1 MLGIIGAM
9 DVEVNSIKSE
19 LENVEIKNIATM
31 DFYKGTLAGKE
42 VVVVKCGV
50 GKVNAAICAQILV
63 SVFGVSALVNTG
75 VAGSLNNDINI
86 CDIVVSTSAL
96 EHDMDVTPLGYAKG
110 VIPDMDQSEFK
121 ADENLIKLAKDSAEE
136 AGLDVKIFEGK
147 VVSGDRFIG
156 THEAKVYLRDT
167 FNGDCAEMEGASIAH
182 TAYLNKT
189 PYVVMKYAMTMDGK
203 IACENGDSK
212 WVTGEKARETVQNM
226 RKKYM
231 GIMVGINTVLED
243 NPRNSAIT
251 GFLINSSLSA

>member
-1 MLGIIGAM
+1 MMLFLQIWSQQMRLFSAPVLCSGLQALHRTVERDLALIIFMHALLMLQTLLGTDAGSLGTVLVDILRALGA
-9 DVEVNSIKSE
+9 VHQHHHIGRRHLGN
-19 LENVEIKNIATM
+19 A
-31 DFYKGTLAGKE
+31 LAGKE

-136 AGLDVKIFEGK
+136 AGLDVKIF
-147 VVSGDRFIG
+147 
-156 THEAKVYLRDT
+156 A
-167 FNGDCAEMEGASIAH
+167 
-182 TAYLNKT
+182 
-189 PYVVMKYAMTMDGK
+189 TM
-203 IACENGDSK
+203 
-212 WVTGEKARETVQNM
+212 
-226 RKKYM
+226 
-231 GIMVGINTVLED
+231 L
-243 NPRNSAIT
+243 
-251 GFLINSSLSA
+251 

>member
-19 LENVEIKNIATM
+19 LENVEIKNIAAM

-50 GKVNAAICAQILV
+50 GKVNAAICTQILV

-96 EHDMDVTPLGYAKG
+96 EHDMDVTALGYVWRYNLMKVAIITASTAVYKG
-110 VIPDMDQSEFK
+110 EQEDASGKVIRKMV
-121 ADENLIKLAKDSAEE
+121 EE

-189 PYVVMKYAMTMDGK
+189 PYVVIRAISDKADGGAQMDYPTFEAK
-203 IACENGDSK
+203 AAENSIK
-212 WVTGEKARETVQNM
+212 
-226 RKKYM
+226 
-231 GIMVGINTVLED
+231 
-243 NPRNSAIT
+243 
-251 GFLINSSLSA
+251 LINCMIKNY

>member
-19 LENVEIKNIATM
+19 LENVEIKNIAAM

-167 FNGDCAEMEGASIAH
+167 FNGDCAEMEGAAMAH
-182 TAYLNKT
+182 TAYLNNV
-189 PYVVMKYAMTMDGK
+189 P
-203 IACENGDSK
+203 
-212 WVTGEKARETVQNM
+212 
-226 RKKYM
+226 
-231 GIMVGINTVLED
+231 
-243 NPRNSAIT
+243 
-251 GFLINSSLSA
+251 FLIIRAISDKADNSGHMDYPVFAKQAIIHTVSLLKELYQHL

>member
-19 LENVEIKNIATM
+19 LENVEIKNIAAM

-86 CDIVVSTSAL
+86 CDIVVS
-96 EHDMDVTPLGYAKG
+96 PLGYAKG

-189 PYVVMKYAMTMDGK
+189 PYVVIRAISDKADGGAQMDYPTFEAK
-203 IACENGDSK
+203 AAENSIK
-212 WVTGEKARETVQNM
+212 
-226 RKKYM
+226 
-231 GIMVGINTVLED
+231 
-243 NPRNSAIT
+243 
-251 GFLINSSLSA
+251 LINCMIKNY

>member
-19 LENVEIKNIATM
+19 LENVEIKNIAAM

-42 VVVVKCGV
+42 VVVVKCGI

-96 EHDMDVTPLGYAKG
+96 EHDMDVT
-110 VIPDMDQSEFK
+110 
-121 ADENLIKLAKDSAEE
+121 LIKLAKDSAEE

-147 VVSGDRFIG
+147 VVSGDQFIG

-189 PYVVMKYAMTMDGK
+189 PYVVIRAISDKADGGAQMDYPTFEAK
-203 IACENGDSK
+203 AAENSIK
-212 WVTGEKARETVQNM
+212 
-226 RKKYM
+226 
-231 GIMVGINTVLED
+231 
-243 NPRNSAIT
+243 
-251 GFLINSSLSA
+251 LINCMIKNY

>member
-1 MLGIIGAM
+1 MLGIIVAI
-9 DVEVNSIKSE
+9 DVELNSIKSE
-19 LENVEIKNIATM
+19 LENVEIKNIAAM

-42 VVVVKCGV
+42 VVAVKCGI

-96 EHDMDVTPLGYAKG
+96 EHDMDVTPLGYANG
-110 VIPDMDQSEFK
+110 VIPDMDQSEF
-121 ADENLIKLAKDSAEE
+121 KLAKDSAEE

-147 VVSGDRFIG
+147 VVSGDQFIG

-189 PYVVMKYAMTMDGK
+189 PYVVIRAISDKADGGAQMDYPTFEAK
-203 IACENGDSK
+203 AAENSIK
-212 WVTGEKARETVQNM
+212 
-226 RKKYM
+226 
-231 GIMVGINTVLED
+231 
-243 NPRNSAIT
+243 
-251 GFLINSSLSA
+251 LINCMIKNY

>member
-19 LENVEIKNIATM
+19 LENVEIKNIAAM

-147 VVSGDRFIG
+147 VVSGDQFIG

-189 PYVVMKYAMTMDGK
+189 PYVVIRAISDKADGGAQMDYP
-203 IACENGDSK
+203 
-212 WVTGEKARETVQNM
+212 TFEKKAAEHCAKLVEEF
-226 RKKYM
+226 
-231 GIMVGINTVLED
+231 IVEL
-243 NPRNSAIT
+243 
-251 GFLINSSLSA
+251 

>member
-19 LENVEIKNIATM
+19 LENVEIKNIAAM

-75 VAGSLNNDINI
+75 VVGSLNNDINI

-121 ADENLIKLAKDSAEE
+121 ADENLIKLAKNSAEE

-147 VVSGDRFIG
+147 VVSGDQFIG

-167 FNGDCAEMEGASIAH
+167 FNGDCAEMEGAAMAH
-182 TAYLNKT
+182 TAYLNNV
-189 PYVVMKYAMTMDGK
+189 P
-203 IACENGDSK
+203 
-212 WVTGEKARETVQNM
+212 
-226 RKKYM
+226 
-231 GIMVGINTVLED
+231 
-243 NPRNSAIT
+243 
-251 GFLINSSLSA
+251 FLIIRAISDKADNSGHMDYPVFAKQAIIHTVSLLKELYQHL

>member
-1 MLGIIGAM
+1 
-9 DVEVNSIKSE
+9 
-19 LENVEIKNIATM
+19 M

-50 GKVNAAICAQILV
+50 GKVNAAICTQILV

-121 ADENLIKLAKDSAEE
+121 ADENLIKLAKNSAEE

-147 VVSGDRFIG
+147 VVSGDQFIG
-156 THEAKVYLRDT
+156 THEEIPLMV
-167 FNGDCAEMEGASIAH
+167 
-182 TAYLNKT
+182 
-189 PYVVMKYAMTMDGK
+189 
-203 IACENGDSK
+203 
-212 WVTGEKARETVQNM
+212 TVQ
-226 RKKYM
+226 KWKELQSPTLH
-231 GIMVGINTVLED
+231 I
-243 NPRNSAIT
+243 
-251 GFLINSSLSA
+251 